1 MGCLHTER
9 HCGADPCS
17 LMIPMLIILV
27 WINLCFSI
35 FIMSKCGKSK
45 LYCNRYIVFIFILKW
60 MLSSLQ
66 PPFLTWLELFLH
78 SSIPI
83 MVISMFCQRFWWHVP
98 RLYHE
103 HYFEAMFSCS
113 KFESFKYIVIHRW
126 VCGWVFVKHVL
137 EPLNKHPNRV
147 KQFLPNR
154 EHRCWFFV
162 QKG

>member
-83 MVISMFCQRFWWHVP
+83 MVISMFCQQFWWQWGQSWIRSSLSKPVWPHNGLSNFIMVSQSHENIW
-98 RLYHE
+98 RAKKISLYGMDKCILVKDHT
-103 HYFEAMFSCS
+103 CTWIS
-113 KFESFKYIVIHRW
+113 KGELV
-126 VCGWVFVKHVL
+126 
-137 EPLNKHPNRV
+137 NM
-147 KQFLPNR
+147 
-154 EHRCWFFV
+154 
-162 QKG
+162 